1 VPRIRFATQEQTLKR
16 KTIFL
21 KNCNSFLLC
30 VVFVSCVN
38 HPIDRSID
46 PANTSPA
53 VNSLSET
60 YREIALTAVEQSL
73 YMSSQWRQNRFVKC
87 LYSNWNNNRYI
98 SEDSDSMSMVNSLLN
113 ICLPEDK
120 KVKYLS
126 PQWFESHNA
135 CFLDF
140 IEITGGPIQTKEKI
154 QIPYRIIKK
163 INAGYMAWED
173 VDSFSTSNLVEV
185 LDKFKKAGIETII
198 LDMRNN
204 VGGSIYDMNAFLRLV
219 LRARGD
225 PYFTILK
232 SRKRIDEYVV
242 KTDGLYSNFKWV
254 VMVNNKSASATEVI
268 AGVLKRQGAII
279 MGEPTY
285 GKGTVQERWILFDV
299 GDKRCPGLLKLTAR
313 QIFFDDGTSPEGTGI
328 KPDIVVTDSDNAL
341 LKPIEYLTRQM
352 VQRQEK

>member
-1 VPRIRFATQEQTLKR
+1 MLRIRFTTQEQFMKKKITFIKV
-16 KTIFL
+16 
-21 KNCNSFLLC
+21 CNSFLLC
-30 VVFVSCVN
+30 ALFVSCVN
-38 HPIDRSID
+38 RPIDRSIYRV
-46 PANTSPA
+46 NTSPS

-60 YREIALTAVEQSL
+60 YREIAVTTIEQSL
-73 YMSSQWRQNRFVKC
+73 YLSSERRRNRFVKC

-98 SEDSDSMSMVNSLLN
+98 SGDSDSMSMVNTLLN

-126 PQWFESHNA
+126 PHWFESHNA
-135 CFLDF
+135 CFGDLD
-140 IEITGGPIQTKEKI
+140 ERITAPIQTKDKI
-154 QIPYRIIKK
+154 QIPYKMIKN
-163 INAGYMAWED
+163 INAGYIAWED

-185 LDKFKKAGIETII
+185 LDIFKKVGIETII

-204 VGGSIYDMNAFLRLV
+204 VGGSIYDMKAFLRLV

-225 PYFTILK
+225 PYFTILR
-232 SRKRIDEYVV
+232 SQRRTDEYVV
-242 KTDGLYSNFKWV
+242 KKDGLYSNFRWV

-268 AGVLKRQGAII
+268 AGVLKRQGAVI

-299 GDKRCPGLLKLTAR
+299 GDKRCPALLKLTAR

-328 KPDIVVTDSDNAL
+328 KPDIVVTDSDGSL
-341 LKPIEYLTRQM
+341 LKPIQFLSRQM
-352 VQRQEK
+352 VK